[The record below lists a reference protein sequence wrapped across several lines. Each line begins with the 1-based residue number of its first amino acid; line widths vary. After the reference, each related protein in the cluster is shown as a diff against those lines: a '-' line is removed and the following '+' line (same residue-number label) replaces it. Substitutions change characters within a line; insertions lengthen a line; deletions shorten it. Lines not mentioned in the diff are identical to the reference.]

1 MAGNEKKMTPADL
14 GLDLSSGAPDQLYGW
29 LLASLLF
36 GKRIQQ
42 EIAARTWRILVDSGL
57 TSPEKFAD
65 VSRDQLM
72 RLLTEGGY
80 VHYRWKEDDELHA
93 VMAGLLKEYGSVE
106 DMVKGADSPEELR
119 RRLEQFPG
127 IGPVT
132 ANIFLEWVP
141 ERFHGTYAG

>member
-1 MAGNEKKMTPADL
+1 MATSEKKMTPADL
-14 GLDLSSGAPDQLYGW
+14 GIDLSSGAPGQLYRW

-42 EIAARTWRILVDSGL
+42 DIAARTWHVLIDNGL
-57 TSPEKFAD
+57 TSPEKFAGI
-65 VSRDQLM
+65 SRDQLM

-93 VMAGLLKEYGSVE
+93 VMAGILKEYGSVQ
-106 DMVKGADSPEELR
+106 DLVKGAGSPEELR
-119 RRLEQFPG
+119 RRLEEFPG
-127 IGPVT
+127 VGPVT

-141 ERFHGTYAG
+141 ERFNGTYSG